1 MKLVAVN
8 DYLSE
13 NTVWLMLRR
22 KTKSRNPILLF
33 DPQEE
38 HSLEKLQR
46 IKMTTIAFLLR
57 SEDNET
63 D

>member
-1 MKLVAVN
+1 MKLVTVN

-33 DPQEE
+33 DPREE
-38 HSLEKLQR
+38 HFIEKFQD
-46 IKMTTIAFLLR
+46 IKITTIAFLLR
-57 SEDNET
+57 KEDNET